1 MHDVGRVRG
10 ATFSARASRIAL
22 LSIRWKK
29 IIDITS
35 KRVKPIRPEFSNIF
49 SYVFDYWKEN
59 YRYFQLVYLRESFY
73 GFGGY

>member
-1 MHDVGRVRG
+1 MWNYIFQLIFILIQVSVMHDVGRVRG

-35 KRVKPIRPEFSNIF
+35 KRVKPIRPGDLITEKKTTSTFN
-49 SYVFDYWKEN
+49 
-59 YRYFQLVYLRESFY
+59 
-73 GFGGY
+73 